1 MHTRNVTEADVGRRP
16 EANTALCPRSAVA
29 AVLDLAL
36 SDLHLDE
43 PSSPPPLDLHL
54 DASSGQPPPDL
65 ARASPEVEE
74 AGPRAL
80 LGPTDGARSTLM
92 HHLHWTSS

>member
-1 MHTRNVTEADVGRRP
+1 MHTRNFTEADVGRRP
-16 EANTALCPRSAVA
+16 EANTALCPGSAVA
-29 AVLDLAL
+29 AVLDLPL
-36 SDLHLDE
+36 PDPHLDE
-43 PSSPPPLDLHL
+43 PSGPPPPDQHL

-74 AGPRAL
+74 AGPRVL
-80 LGPTDGARSTLM
+80 QGPTDGARSTLM